1 MTDVTLLNEAGE
13 ATACLRM
20 GSGLAV
26 RVTFDDMPNP
36 IRPNLGIV
44 VKTALGVPVFGTNYR
59 TVSRT
64 HPPRAISRGTIVC
77 RFENL
82 PLMPGRYL
90 VDLQCGDWDRHV
102 DLVQDAISFEV
113 VPGDVFGTGMLPA
126 RTSGSIFWPAAFD
139 VHDGGDA
146 QP

>member
-1 MTDVTLLNEAGE
+1 
-13 ATACLRM
+13 
-20 GSGLAV
+20 
-26 RVTFDDMPNP
+26 
-36 IRPNLGIV
+36 
-44 VKTALGVPVFGTNYR
+44 
-59 TVSRT
+59 
-64 HPPRAISRGTIVC
+64 
-77 RFENL
+77 
-82 PLMPGRYL
+82 MPGRYL